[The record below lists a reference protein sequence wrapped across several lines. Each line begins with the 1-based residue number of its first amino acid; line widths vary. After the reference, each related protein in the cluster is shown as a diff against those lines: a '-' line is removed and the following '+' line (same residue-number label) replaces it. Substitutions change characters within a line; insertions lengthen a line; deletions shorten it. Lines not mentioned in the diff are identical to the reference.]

1 MFGFI
6 RASSARVLCA
16 ALLSSAIAA
25 PAAAAPFQP
34 LAGTASFQG
43 WAPLGDYERAA
54 LREGSAFRITLP
66 TKSGNLDVAFQPRGV
81 EAAGYHAERLDA
93 RGRSYG
99 QGRPSVSAWTGS
111 VAGENARDFA
121 KLAYRPKHGGAVSG
135 LLRADGVLYDLSA
148 ELARGD
154 LLLVVREITPAEL
167 GALLEGCGVTADEA
181 LAALAG
187 DGSSGAEPGTAAAG
201 ALREIEFGSEA
212 DAPFVAQNGSV
223 DAANS
228 KILSI
233 VNAVNGIYETDLGLT
248 NRVVVQRAW
257 SGSDPYTSSDSGTL
271 LSEFRSNFGANVA
284 TVYDDAQLFSG
295 RDFESSV
302 VGRAWISA
310 TCGSYRYGVNQYY
323 QQSESL
329 MRLIVAH
336 EEGHNL
342 GGNHTTD
349 GIMAPTI
356 NSSVTWFSDVSKT
369 EIGNYVA
376 SVGCLA
382 SVTSGGPPSLDP
394 VGPQSI
400 AEGATLS
407 LQLTASDPDGD
418 ALSFGA
424 TPLPVGASI
433 TTQGLFSYLPPANVA
448 GCGGAKGVSVEFFVT
463 DTGGNRASEIV
474 PISVLDQP
482 TGAVPVLL
490 DPADRTVNAGQ
501 LVSIQLSA
509 SDADGDT
516 LSYSGALPAGATLS
530 AAGLFSWT
538 PTNAAAG
545 TTVVSFTATDCT
557 GRSASQSVS
566 ITVNPV
572 LPPHLAS
579 LSPASGASGAT
590 VTLTGVRFAGNSV
603 AVYFG
608 SKAATISSTTDT
620 TLVVKAPRQAKGV
633 TAVGVSVTRDGL
645 ASDNALNFTYTSST
659 SGGGKGKP

>member
-1 MFGFI
+1 MLGFI
-6 RASSARVLCA
+6 RAFSVRVLCA
-16 ALLSSAIAA
+16 ALLGSAIAA
-25 PAAAAPFQP
+25 PASA
-34 LAGTASFQG
+34 ASFQG
-43 WAPLGDYERAA
+43 WAPLGDYERTA

-81 EAAGYHAERLDA
+81 EAAGYHAETLDA
-93 RGRSYG
+93 RGRSQG
-99 QGRPSVSAWTGS
+99 QGRPSVSTWTGS

-121 KLAYRPKHGGAVSG
+121 KLAYRPKHGGAVTG

-148 ELARGD
+148 ELERGD
-154 LLLVVREITPAEL
+154 LLLVVHEITPEEL

-181 LAALAG
+181 LTALAG
-187 DGSSGAEPGTAAAG
+187 DGSSATEPESAAAG
-201 ALREIEFGSEA
+201 TLREVEFGSEA
-212 DAPFVAQNGSV
+212 DAPFVAQNGNSV
-223 DAANS
+223 DAANA

-257 SGSDPYTSSDSGTL
+257 SGSDPYTSSDSGIL
-271 LSEFRSNFGANVA
+271 LSEFRTNFGANVA

-323 QQSESL
+323 NQSESL
-329 MRLIVAH
+329 TRLIVAH

-349 GIMAPTI
+349 GIMAPSI
-356 NSSVTWFSDVSKT
+356 NSSVTWFSAASKT

-394 VGPQSI
+394 VGPQTI

-407 LQLTASDPDGD
+407 IQLTASDPDGD
-418 ALSFGA
+418 ALNFGA

-448 GCGGAKGVSVEFFVT
+448 GCGGAKDVSVEFFVT

-482 TGAVPVLL
+482 TGATPVLL

-516 LSYSGALPAGATLS
+516 LGYSSSGLPSGASLS
-530 AAGLFSWT
+530 GAGLFSWT

-557 GRSASQSVS
+557 GRSASQSVA

-579 LSPASGASGAT
+579 LSPSSGASGTT
-590 VTLTGVRFAGNSV
+590 VTLTGVRFAGSSV

-608 SKAATISSTTDT
+608 SKAATVSSQSES

-645 ASDNALNFTYTSST
+645 ASDNALTFTYGSST
-659 SGGGKGKP
+659 GGGGKGKP